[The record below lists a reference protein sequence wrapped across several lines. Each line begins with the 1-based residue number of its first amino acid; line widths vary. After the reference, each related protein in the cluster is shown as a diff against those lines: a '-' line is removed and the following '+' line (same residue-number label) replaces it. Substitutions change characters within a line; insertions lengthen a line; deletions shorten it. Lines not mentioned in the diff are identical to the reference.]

1 SLPVV
6 QAVLPRRAATSGAGG
21 AHTRRHLSTCTTSPA
36 GRRGPPMDGA
46 IRRCRSTILL
56 PSRRRSTQRPPVALN
71 AAAMATIIDPDHGIG
86 VAAGDRSAVSA
97 LEPVGLDLA
106 VLALQVGDVVAH
118 DRRGVALACQLH

>member
-1 SLPVV
+1 
-6 QAVLPRRAATSGAGG
+6 LPRPAAISGAGG

-46 IRRCRSTILL
+46 MRRCQSSILL
-56 PSRRRSTQRPPVALN
+56 PSRRRSTRRPPVALN

-97 LEPVGLDLA
+97 PLARRHYRRTGKGLEPVGLDLA
-106 VLALQVGDVVAH
+106 VLALQVGNVVAH
-118 DRRGVALACQLH
+118 DRRGIAL